1 MTIKPLIKWVGGKT
15 QIIDTLYDNFQK
27 IISDKPLENYHEV
40 FLGGGSVLLSLLFWI
55 REGKIKA
62 LDSCKF
68 KAYDLNKVLVSMFI
82 NVRDKPEELYIEI
95 KPMIE
100 YYNSVPEDKKEEYY
114 YIVRKH
120 YNEATK
126 KDFKSIGVSAMFIF
140 LNKTGFRG
148 LYREGPNGYNVPFGH
163 YKNPEILNYEHLMDV
178 SFLIKDVE
186 FSIMDFNE
194 SLDYIISHDYEKTY
208 TSFVYLDPPYVPEN
222 SKSFTK
228 YNESDF
234 SLEKHKL
241 LFDLCHKLH
250 ISFIM
255 SNSDVELVKESFN
268 DVKYTIQRIECKR
281 SINSKNPGAKAME
294 VIITNF

>member
-1 MTIKPLIKWVGGKT
+1 
-15 QIIDTLYDNFQK
+15 
-27 IISDKPLENYHEV
+27 
-40 FLGGGSVLLSLLFWI
+40 
-55 REGKIKA
+55 
-62 LDSCKF
+62 
-68 KAYDLNKVLVSMFI
+68 
-82 NVRDKPEELYIEI
+82 
-95 KPMIE
+95 
-100 YYNSVPEDKKEEYY
+100 
-114 YIVRKH
+114 
-120 YNEATK
+120 
-126 KDFKSIGVSAMFIF
+126 MFIF

-228 YNESDF
+228 YKESDF